1 MPYCSVKSIAIRI
14 FFEFAI
20 CNKLLELELELEPED
35 VVVTVDGGTTTK
47 AEHDDINVSADSKT
61 EIIIVITT
69 AIIEEE
75 VVLVVFVI
83 VQGQFI

>member
-20 CNKLLELELELEPED
+20 CNKLLELELEPED